1 MMKKKAKILIGVIIA
16 ILFISSIGI
25 LAIYEWSQYY
35 IYTVQITSIEDNR
48 IIVEDYHNLIPYE
61 LYENVTDADNYYG
74 HKVIKED
81 KVYVTQKYQL
91 YLNNVVIKNK
101 EGRKISI
108 SNLSI
113 GDTINVIIKEG
124 LKKDF
129 LMYPQLLQNIKGIK
143 VIENKTEESK

>member
-1 MMKKKAKILIGVIIA
+1 MKKKAKILIGVIIA

-25 LAIYEWSQYY
+25 LAIYEGSQYC

-48 IIVEDYHNLIPYE
+48 IIAEDYHNLIPYE
-61 LYENVTDADNYYG
+61 LYENVIDADNYYG

-91 YLNNVVIKNK
+91 YLDNVVIKNK
-101 EGRKISI
+101 KGRKINI

-113 GDTINVIIKEG
+113 GDTINVITKEG
-124 LKKDF
+124 LKKDL
-129 LMYPQLLQNIKGIK
+129 LMYPQLLQNVKEIKS
-143 VIENKTEESK
+143 IENKIEK